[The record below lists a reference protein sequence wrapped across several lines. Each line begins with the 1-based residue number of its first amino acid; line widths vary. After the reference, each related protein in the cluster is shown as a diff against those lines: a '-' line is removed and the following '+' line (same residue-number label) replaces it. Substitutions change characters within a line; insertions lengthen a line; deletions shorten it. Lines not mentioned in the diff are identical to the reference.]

1 MKVSLNI
8 TRMLSS
14 SNFNKTFDYKQ
25 SSDTFPG
32 CVQIDP
38 HSTRFLNKSA
48 SGLTAVAATSTI
60 LNAFMLDWT
69 LSPQID
75 RISFYKTRLKHSKFS
90 YKAKSIKNLWIS
102 LEALKFPSMY
112 DSSHIGWIFHFWD
125 TFLYHYGLGPK
136 TRAYKYA

>member
-25 SSDTFPG
+25 SSDIFPG
-32 CVQIDP
+32 CVQIYP

-60 LNAFMLDWT
+60 LNAFTLD
-69 LSPQID
+69 
-75 RISFYKTRLKHSKFS
+75 
-90 YKAKSIKNLWIS
+90 
-102 LEALKFPSMY
+102 
-112 DSSHIGWIFHFWD
+112 
-125 TFLYHYGLGPK
+125 
-136 TRAYKYA
+136 